1 MSFPVNPPNGNLT
14 IINNVVYVYNSEK
27 GTWSKISSGQPQLS
41 QYTDI
46 NATGTANIGNVI
58 TSQGV
63 YWANGDAYYS
73 AAAGSTTAG
82 GIGTSIQFNDAG
94 VLNGNTNFTYNK
106 TTSAVTLVGN
116 LYTANLIAN
125 GGQIRGYLTG
135 AIGANTANTGAF
147 TDLTASGNLTVTGNL
162 TINGTQTVVN
172 STVVTVNDLNL
183 VLANNAATS
192 SAADGAGIT
201 VNGPTT
207 AATILYTHSTSS
219 WNLNK
224 AVIGQSFTTLSGG
237 QVIGYHTGAI
247 GANTAN
253 TGVFTSV
260 TTTSAGQLTGYHTG
274 AIGANTANSGA
285 FTTLTSSG
293 QTGLGNTAVTGLYTT
308 NGLFWAN
315 GTAFSSGG
323 SGTPQGSNTYI
334 QFNDNGTFG
343 GAAGITYN
351 KTSNVVTIAGNV
363 TAGSISIT
371 GAGGQYI
378 GYHTGSIG
386 GNVPNTGVFTS
397 VTTTS
402 AGQITGYLNGP
413 IGAAVANTASFTTLT
428 VSSITSLGPLSNVR
442 ITGGIN
448 GYYIQTDGL
457 GNLTW
462 SAGTGSG
469 GSGSPGG
476 SNAQIQ
482 FNDAG
487 SFLGNSAL
495 TFNKGTQILTAA
507 NAINANGFT
516 TLYGTQV
523 IGYFNGAI
531 GANTANS
538 AVFSTLNVS
547 GATTFNNPTASSIS
561 ASTIGNTGAAFQG
574 ETANFTGATTATSF
588 TTLSGGQ
595 ITGYHTGV
603 IGANTANAGTFTTL
617 TATTS
622 YNGAMNGA
630 LNGTVGATTANT
642 GAFTSVTTTG
652 DVTVGG
658 NLYVNGNTTVINANN
673 ITINDTVLYL
683 GNNNPA
689 NNFELG
695 IVGQFTA
702 GSKQYT
708 GIVRDHTNN
717 NWTFF
722 SNVATNPTGNVLTF
736 DSTTNYDTI
745 RVGNVQ
751 AVAGQLIGYHTGVI
765 GANTANAGTFTTL
778 TATTSY
784 SGAMNGAL
792 NGTVGATTPNTGKFT
807 SITTTSAGQI
817 TGYHTG
823 AIGANTANT
832 GVFTSVTTTSAGQLT
847 GYHTGAIGANT
858 ANTGVFTSV
867 TTTGGGQL
875 IGYMTGPIGA
885 NTANSGV
892 FTDLTT
898 TGTSTINTINAV
910 SLSAGTIGNSSAIL
924 QGDTIKSLNG
934 GQITGYH
941 TGVIGANTANAGTFT
956 TLTATSGYQ
965 GATTGAHNG
974 TVGATTANTGAF
986 TTLTASGLSTFNTAN
1001 AVAVNAS
1008 TIGNTGAAFT
1018 GASINLT
1025 GTATVDRV
1033 TAANVYIGDIVIWS
1047 GNNSITGAAITASTA
1062 TFVTGLTAANVQ
1074 SVIGSVATGNF
1085 PTLNQNTT
1093 GSATGGASGPLNGPH
1108 NGTVGASTPNTGAFT
1123 TVTASTS
1130 IIAGTIGIWAGNA
1143 TITGVTLSGVSAG
1156 ATGPL
1161 TGPLN
1166 GTVGATTP
1174 NTGIF
1179 TSVITTSA
1187 GQLTGYHTGPIGANT
1202 ANTGVFTS
1210 LTATSGYQG
1219 AATGPLNGTVGAS
1232 SPNTGVFTSV
1242 TTTNAGQITGY
1253 HTGAIGANTANT
1265 GAFTTVTTTGNITT
1279 SGTTTRLGINI
1290 DTPKGAIQANG
1301 VAPGIYLTNTGTS
1314 NIDRSW
1320 IYFEK
1325 TDTTSRSND
1334 QMGGINWKR
1343 TLTDGTSIAESY
1355 ITVTGST
1362 TVANGRQNI
1371 TISANNDVIFQTA
1384 AYNGGTYKEML
1395 RIKGTTGQIS
1405 TFGST
1410 PRADANLHVSGNIA
1424 TETGGISGA
1433 GYIYAASYFAAGGT
1447 DSSGAAISNQNF
1459 SGTGNIGATGA
1470 TFNTIFAKATT
1481 AQYAD
1486 LAECYAADTYYDP
1499 GTVVEFGGE
1508 YELTIASEN
1517 SASVAGIVSTNPA
1530 YLMNSA
1536 IEADFPVAVALT
1548 GRTPCKVHGPI
1559 RKGQMMVSAG
1569 AGYARAS
1576 TNPTLG
1582 TVIGKSLEN
1591 FEGNAGIIEVAVGRF

>member
-46 NATGTANIGNVI
+46 DATGTANIGNVI

-63 YWANGDAYYS
+63 YWANGDPYY
-73 AAAGSTTAG
+73 AATAGTTSAG

-162 TINGTQTVVN
+162 TVNGTQTVVN
-172 STVVTVNDLNL
+172 STVVSVNDLNL

-237 QVIGYHTGAI
+237 QVTGYITGPI

-253 TGVFTSV
+253 SGVFTSV

-274 AIGANTANSGA
+274 AIGANTANTGA

-293 QTGLGNTAVTGLYTT
+293 QTGLANTAVTGLYTT

-315 GTAFSSGG
+315 GTAFSSGSG
-323 SGTPQGSNTYI
+323 GTPLGSNTYV
-334 QFNDNGTFG
+334 QFNDNGAFG

-351 KTSNVVTIAGNV
+351 KTSNAVTIAGNV

-378 GYHTGSIG
+378 GYHTGAIG

-402 AGQITGYLNGP
+402 AGQIIGYLNGP
-413 IGAAVANTASFTTLT
+413 IGASSANTASFTTLT
-428 VSSITSLGPLSNVR
+428 VSSTTSLGAASNVR
-442 ITGGIN
+442 ITGGSN
-448 GYYIQTDGL
+448 GYFLQTDGL
-457 GNLTW
+457 GNLSW
-462 SAGTGSG
+462 AAGG
-469 GSGSPGG
+469 GGGVGSPGG
-476 SNAQIQ
+476 ANAQIQ

-487 SFLGNSAL
+487 TFLGDSAL

-507 NAINANGFT
+507 NAIRANGFT

-523 IGYFNGAI
+523 IGYFNGPI

-561 ASTIGNTGAAFQG
+561 AATIGNTGTDFNG
-574 ETANFTGATTATSF
+574 TTAELTGAVSVGSLNTIN
-588 TTLSGGQ
+588 GGQ
-595 ITGYHTGV
+595 VTGYFTGV
-603 IGANTANAGTFTTL
+603 IGANTPNSGAFTTL
-617 TATTS
+617 TSTS
-622 YNGAMNGA
+622 AYQGAVLGPF
-630 LNGTVGATTANT
+630 NGTVGASTPNT
-642 GAFTSVTTTG
+642 GAFTSVTTSG

-695 IVGQFTA
+695 IVGQFTS

-751 AVAGQLIGYHTGVI
+751 AVAGQLIGYLTGVI
-765 GANTANAGTFTTL
+765 GANTANAGTFTTLTATTSYSGAMNGAHNGTVGATTPNTGRFTSVTTTSAGQLTGYHTGAIGANTANSGVFTSVTTTSAGQLTGYHTGAIGANTANSGVFTSVTTTSAGQITGYLTGAIGANTANTGVFTDLTTTGTSTINTINAVSVSAGTIGNSGAALQGNTIKSLNGGEITGYLTGVIGANTPNAGTFTTL

-792 NGTVGATTPNTGKFT
+792 NGTVGATTPNTGSFTSLNSNVLSTFNTANAVAVYAGTIGNIGAVFSGASINITGTVTTDKVTAGNVYVGDLVIWSGNNSITGASITASSAASATYVTGLTAANVQAVIGSVATANFPTLNQSTTGSATGGASGPLSGPFNGTVGATTANTGRFT
-807 SITTTSAGQI
+807 SIVTTSAGQI

-823 AIGANTANT
+823 AIGANTANS
-832 GVFTSVTTTSAGQLT
+832 GVFTSVTTTSGGQLT

-858 ANTGVFTSV
+858 ANTG
-867 TTTGGGQL
+867 
-875 IGYMTGPIGA
+875 
-885 NTANSGV
+885 
-892 FTDLTT
+892 
-898 TGTSTINTINAV
+898 
-910 SLSAGTIGNSSAIL
+910 
-924 QGDTIKSLNG
+924 
-934 GQITGYH
+934 
-941 TGVIGANTANAGTFT
+941 
-956 TLTATSGYQ
+956 
-965 GATTGAHNG
+965 
-974 TVGATTANTGAF
+974 
-986 TTLTASGLSTFNTAN
+986 
-1001 AVAVNAS
+1001 
-1008 TIGNTGAAFT
+1008 
-1018 GASINLT
+1018 
-1025 GTATVDRV
+1025 
-1033 TAANVYIGDIVIWS
+1033 
-1047 GNNSITGAAITASTA
+1047 
-1062 TFVTGLTAANVQ
+1062 
-1074 SVIGSVATGNF
+1074 
-1085 PTLNQNTT
+1085 
-1093 GSATGGASGPLNGPH
+1093 
-1108 NGTVGASTPNTGAFT
+1108 AFT
-1123 TVTASTS
+1123 TVTASTG
-1130 IIAGTIGIWAGNA
+1130 ITVGTLSIWAGNA

-1156 ATGPL
+1156 ATGVL
-1161 TGPLN
+1161 NGPHN
-1166 GTVGATTP
+1166 GTVGETTP
-1174 NTGIF
+1174 NTG
-1179 TSVITTSA
+1179 
-1187 GQLTGYHTGPIGANT
+1187 
-1202 ANTGVFTS
+1202 VFTT

-1242 TTTNAGQITGY
+1242 TTTSAGQITGYLTGAIGANTPNSAVFTTITTTGTSFANVYTTYYGGQIIGY
-1253 HTGAIGANTANT
+1253 HTGAIGANTANSGVFTTLTATSGYQGATSGAHNGTIGASTANT
-1265 GAFTTVTTTGNITT
+1265 GAFTTLTTTGTVTVNST
-1279 SGTTTRLGINI
+1279 SGVT
-1290 DTPKGAIQANG
+1290 AIA
-1301 VAPGIYLTNTGTS
+1301 
-1314 NIDRSW
+1314 
-1320 IYFEK
+1320 
-1325 TDTTSRSND
+1325 
-1334 QMGGINWKR
+1334 
-1343 TLTDGTSIAESY
+1343 
-1355 ITVTGST
+1355 
-1362 TVANGRQNI
+1362 
-1371 TISANNDVIFQTA
+1371 
-1384 AYNGGTYKEML
+1384 NGGT
-1395 RIKGTTGQIS
+1395 TG
-1405 TFGST
+1405 
-1410 PRADANLHVSGNIA
+1410 V
-1424 TETGGISGA
+1424 
-1433 GYIYAASYFAAGGT
+1433 
-1447 DSSGAAISNQNF
+1447 
-1459 SGTGNIGATGA
+1459 GNIGATGA

-1486 LAECYAADTYYDP
+1486 LAECYAADTDYDP

-1548 GRTPCKVHGPI
+1548 GRTPCKVYGPVK
-1559 RKGQMMVSAG
+1559 KGQMMISAG
-1569 AGYARAS
+1569 AGHARAS
-1576 TNPTLG
+1576 INPTLG

-1591 FEGNAGIIEVAVGRF
+1591 FDEEVGIIEVAVGRF